1 MTMRAGHVAA
11 RARPVINLT
20 GGRLPSPL
28 PGALQV
34 RVRLADPQGLDRPC
48 FHRRASPARLQ
59 GPVAM
64 PVRPICLRVCLRPY
78 QLPCQIGT
86 KGFGGALLLRSS
98 SSFAHLMCSFS
109 LSMRIWKLPLGPVR
123 VVSRSSIHLV
133 AASTSLIPFL
143 MRVS

>member
-20 GGRLPSPL
+20 GDRLPSPL

-34 RVRLADPQGLDRPC
+34 RVRLADPQSLDRPC
-48 FHRRASPARLQ
+48 FHRRASPAHLQ

-64 PVRPICLRVCLRPY
+64 PVRPICLRVCLCLH
-78 QLPCQIGT
+78 QLPYQIGT
-86 KGFGGALLLRSS
+86 KGFGGALFLRS

-123 VVSRSSIHLV
+123 VVSRSSIHRV
-133 AASTSLIPFL
+133 AASASLIPFL